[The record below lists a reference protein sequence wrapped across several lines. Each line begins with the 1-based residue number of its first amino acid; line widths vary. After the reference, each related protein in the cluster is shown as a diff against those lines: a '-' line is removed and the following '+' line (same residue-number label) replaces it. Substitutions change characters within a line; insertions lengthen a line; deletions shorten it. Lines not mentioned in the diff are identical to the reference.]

1 MEDPVTKLSFK
12 DIKLNAS
19 EFQIINSS
27 DNRDICIEQV
37 AQENRK
43 SSAKSRSDTV
53 SIELLLIFLNF
64 SFLAVNFLSILKG
77 LPLSY
82 FKDLQD
88 DKNLIFKSFDDLK
101 NSILILSEIIK
112 NINFNKKKCFN
123 WLLLDILHQ
132 RI

>member
-12 DIKLNAS
+12 DMKLNAS

-64 SFLAVNFLSILKG
+64 SFLAVNFQSILKDVPDNAPTPKG
-77 LPLSY
+77 LS
-82 FKDLQD
+82 FKL
-88 DKNLIFKSFDDLK
+88 FKL
-101 NSILILSEIIK
+101 
-112 NINFNKKKCFN
+112 
-123 WLLLDILHQ
+123 
-132 RI
+132 